1 MAIMLKLPKPI
12 MLSAHWGQKVDGP
25 LWYLKDGPM
34 TYTFLVGITHI
45 RTESATGLQLV
56 IGPLLL
62 AVATTC
68 VKRH

>member
-1 MAIMLKLPKPI
+1 MAITLKWPRLV

-34 TYTFLVGITHI
+34 TYTFLIGLTRI
-45 RTESATGLQLV
+45 RTESAIGLQFV

-62 AVATTC
+62 AIATNSGGN
-68 VKRH
+68 